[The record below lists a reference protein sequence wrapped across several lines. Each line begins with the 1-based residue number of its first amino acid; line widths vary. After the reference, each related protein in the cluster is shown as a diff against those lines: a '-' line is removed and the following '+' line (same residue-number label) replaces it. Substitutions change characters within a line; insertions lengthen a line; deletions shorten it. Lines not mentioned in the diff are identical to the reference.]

1 VTVRPETQ
9 PRKPPGPAEFRRVV
23 VFGAGALGSLLGG
36 KLASSVPVVLIGR
49 KAHVAAIGAKGLVL
63 SGLSNEHLPS
73 GAALTAVESLA
84 ALQPGLRPNDLVL
97 LTVKAAQCEEAG
109 RALAASAPA
118 AGRPVLAAFQN
129 GTGYEEALRAALGGR
144 YEFLHAVSHLGATL
158 SAPGCVEDWGGE
170 ILVPETRAGEALEG
184 LFRGVGQAARRVPN
198 LEVLRWEKIA
208 FNCALNPF
216 CVLLD
221 ARNDETLE
229 PEWRP
234 LRRAVLDE
242 ARAEAG
248 ALALALPPT
257 EELAAEFERRVSLSH
272 NVNSML
278 QDFRRGRPTENPYLN
293 GALARRAAARGATAP
308 ANAALADWI
317 ERLEAARG
325 TPSLAGLRA
334 EARAG
339 LRAGR
344 WEGVAG

>member
-1 VTVRPETQ
+1 VDAVR
-9 PRKPPGPAEFRRVV
+9 AE
-23 VFGAGALGSLLGG
+23 G
-36 KLASSVPVVLIGR
+36 LA
-49 KAHVAAIGAKGLVL
+49 L
-63 SGLSNEHLPS
+63 SGLSSERVAH
-73 GAALTAVESLA
+73 GAGLSAVESLA
-84 ALQPGLRPNDLVL
+84 GMRPGLQPDDLVL

-109 RALAASAPA
+109 RLLASSAPVSRRA
-118 AGRPVLAAFQN
+118 VLAAFQN

-158 SAPGCVEDWGGE
+158 SAPGRVEDWGGE
-170 ILVPETRAGEALEG
+170 ILLPETKPGRTLEKLLRGAGL
-184 LFRGVGQAARRVPN
+184 AARRVGN
-198 LEVLRWEKIA
+198 LEALRWEKIA

-221 ARNDETLE
+221 ARNDETLK

-234 LRRAVLDE
+234 LRRAVLSE

-248 ALALALPPT
+248 ALAIALPAA
-257 EELAAEFERRVSLSH
+257 EELLAEFERRVSRSH

-293 GALARRAAARGATAP
+293 GALARRAAAGGRSAP
-308 ANAALADWI
+308 ANAALAGWI

-325 TPSLAGLRA
+325 TPGLAELRA
-334 EARAG
+334 EALAG

-344 WEGVAG
+344 WEDAAG